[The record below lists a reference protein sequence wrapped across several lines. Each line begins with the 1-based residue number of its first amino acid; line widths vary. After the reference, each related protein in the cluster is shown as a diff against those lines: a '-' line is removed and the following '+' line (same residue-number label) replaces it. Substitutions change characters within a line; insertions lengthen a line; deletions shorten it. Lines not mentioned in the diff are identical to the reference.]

1 MANFFSS
8 SEEENLELLSSWWKK
23 YKYLSIFLVLSVVT
37 GIIFTEVWIES
48 SAKTRQL
55 ETQEYQ
61 SLLESLDGPD
71 SETKILAEEFVKKY
85 PKV

>member
-23 YKYLSIFLVLSVVT
+23 YKYLSIFLVLSVVA
-37 GIIFTEVWIES
+37 GIIFTEVCTES
-48 SAKTRQL
+48 STKTRQQ

-61 SLLESLDGPD
+61 ALLESLDGPD
-71 SETKILAEEFVKKY
+71 SETKSLAEDC
-85 PKV
+85 